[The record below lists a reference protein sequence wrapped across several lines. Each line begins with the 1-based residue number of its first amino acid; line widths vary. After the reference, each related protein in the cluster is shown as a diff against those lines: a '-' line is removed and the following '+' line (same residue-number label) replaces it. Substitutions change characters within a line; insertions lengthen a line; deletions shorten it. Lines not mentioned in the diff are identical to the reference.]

1 MDVISIAQQIE
12 KKIHLLETG
21 RDKLELVALEK
32 AQALGAYEKQ
42 VAITLMALR
51 AGKAYE
57 LEDESIKDPP
67 ATIMEKLAKGIC
79 WEASIATSLADARY
93 KLSVEKMKSI
103 QAELNGYQSINKTLA
118 DM

>member
-12 KKIHLLETG
+12 KKIHLLEAG
-21 RDKLELVALEK
+21 RDTLEMLALQK
-32 AQALGAYEKQ
+32 AQALGKYEKE
-42 VAITLMALR
+42 VAITLMSLR
-51 AGKAYE
+51 AGKPYE
-57 LEDESIKDPP
+57 LEDETIKDPP

-79 WEASIATSLADARY
+79 WKASVATSLADARY
-93 KLSVEKMKSI
+93 KLSIEKMKSI